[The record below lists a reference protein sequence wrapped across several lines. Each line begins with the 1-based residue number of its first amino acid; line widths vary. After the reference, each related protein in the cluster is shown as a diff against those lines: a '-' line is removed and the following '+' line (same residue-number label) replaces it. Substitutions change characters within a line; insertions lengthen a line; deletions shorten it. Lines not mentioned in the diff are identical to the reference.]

1 MWINYIRF
9 IRVYLSDY
17 FNPLGITILFGCW
30 IFSHIAG
37 RGCGTLTPIKYY
49 DAVPKDTNGIT
60 CALVK
65 PENQQKRSSDDANI
79 SVKGKFVSP
88 IYISK
93 YSWTWH

>member
-1 MWINYIRF
+1 M
-9 IRVYLSDY
+9 
-17 FNPLGITILFGCW
+17 FNLIT
-30 IFSHIAG
+30 G

-49 DAVPKDTNGIT
+49 DVMPVDTNGIT

-79 SVKGKFVSP
+79 SVKGKLVSP

-93 YSWTWH
+93 YSETSI